1 MRKGGGKKRDPRLT
15 YVTAWLVMLVLAG
28 LSLGSAYLRIGAARP
43 AVEFAIAA
51 TQAAILFILF
61 MRLKGPPS
69 LNWVFAGAGFFWLLF
84 LFGLSMTDYAAR
96 LGWPAG

>member
-1 MRKGGGKKRDPRLT
+1 MKRGRKTQDPRLT
-15 YVTAWLVMLVLAG
+15 YVVAWLVMLVLAG
-28 LSLGSAYLRIGAARP
+28 LSLGSAYLRIGMAAP

-61 MRLKGPPS
+61 MRLKGSPS
-69 LNWVFAGAGFFWLLF
+69 LKWIFAGAGFFWLLF
-84 LFGLSMTDYAAR
+84 LFGLSMTDYASR